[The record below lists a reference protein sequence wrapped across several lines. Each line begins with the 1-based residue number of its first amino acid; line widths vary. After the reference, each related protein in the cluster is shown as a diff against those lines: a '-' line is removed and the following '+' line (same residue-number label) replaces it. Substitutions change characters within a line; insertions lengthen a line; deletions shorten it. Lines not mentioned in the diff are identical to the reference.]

1 MVQPQGGLPSD
12 CSVAV
17 EDCVANPG
25 RPRCWRGSPEAHHR
39 RVGSRTA
46 STSSEESP
54 SRPQAP
60 AAAGGEPFSALFRWL
75 RTSQWR
81 CDAKGNEGYHAIF
94 PNISVAFPKFY
105 CDRST
110 CAAAGGGRCSR
121 GGSAACLGMRGASLR
136 GRLARPERARL
147 GGMADRPRV
156 RRVCRR
162 RRRQPSSA
170 SRGTRSRPTR
180 SEASGARSAQVPG
193 G

>member
-1 MVQPQGGLPSD
+1 MVQPQGGLPGD

-17 EDCVANPG
+17 EDCAANPG

-105 CDRST
+105 CDRLQDEDLGRRSARAPAYRRST
-110 CAAAGGGRCSR
+110 SILARFSKVAPRHE
-121 GGSAACLGMRGASLR
+121 LR
-136 GRLARPERARL
+136 VERAHHDGRLPAR
-147 GGMADRPRV
+147 
-156 RRVCRR
+156 
-162 RRRQPSSA
+162 
-170 SRGTRSRPTR
+170 RPTR
-180 SEASGARSAQVPG
+180 RPLERPGQGAACPSLFALRSTLRICLQG
-193 G
+193 